1 MKKVA
6 VFIAFC
12 ALGLLAVACKGKI
25 NTQTLSASRPDIMPV
40 YLITVGH
47 ILDTNDTPPANP
59 ACTPGK
65 VSTRTVQVKDAL
77 LSIYHFI
84 QHR

>member
-47 ILDTNDTPPANP
+47 ILENEPSPATP

-65 VSTRTVQVKDAL
+65 VSTRTAQVKDAL
-77 LSIYHFI
+77 ISIFQFT